1 MSDMWEGATW
11 NENGEL
17 VIDIYANPP
26 KIEPEITTDDIDDET
41 DDEIDEDLED
51 DFDEEYDE
59 VEHTYTTIDCGGDCG
74 GCVALIVDDEIVSG
88 PPFHPNCRC
97 TLNATDIENAHYHDS
112 HLHQDVAS
120 DRNVDTH
127 DVEWLKKALTKLG
140 YYEPDTRAGESKKQ
154 LNQYPNQRLF
164 NAIDKF
170 RTENKIK
177 ENGAVKPG
185 HWTEVK
191 INEELKKKIIM
202 KNVLTKKFKEEVLK
216 FEGIKQHFYLDSKNI
231 LTVGIGQ
238 NISELNKFKELN
250 ILDTQTG
257 NVLDEPQ
264 KEQLYSQIMQEISDN
279 TFKEKNYSDLEISK
293 NDIYNQFNT
302 MLEKSYNELEQ
313 KIENFNDFPIS
324 VKRALVDMQFN
335 MGNKKFSDNN
345 WPKLF
350 QAIDNRDWRTAGKEA
365 RQRKDVQKSRREWTY
380 KMFIDAK

>member
-1 MSDMWEGATW
+1 MDTNWNGAYW
-11 NENGEL
+11 DENGVL
-17 VIDIYANPP
+17 HIDVYANPP
-26 KIEPEITTDDIDDET
+26 KIESEIKTDET
-41 DDEIDEDLED
+41 DDEVDEYSED

-59 VEHTYTTIDCGGDCG
+59 DEVEHTYATIDCGGDCG

-97 TLNATDIENAHYHDS
+97 TLSVSDIENAHYHDS

-279 TFKEKNYSDLEISK
+279 TFKEKNYSNLEISK

-324 VKRALVDMQFN
+324 VKQALVDMQFN

>member
-17 VIDIYANPP
+17 VIDVYANPP
-26 KIEPEITTDDIDDET
+26 DVEPEISEFDET
-41 DDEIDEDLED
+41 DEDFEDEIDEES
-51 DFDEEYDE
+51 DENEPK
-59 VEHTYTTIDCGGDCG
+59 HTYATIDCGGECG
-74 GCVALIVDDEIVSG
+74 GCVALIVDDEVVSG
-88 PPFHPNCRC
+88 PPFHPNCKC
-97 TLNATDIENAHYHDS
+97 TLNLSDIENADYHDS
-112 HLHQDVAS
+112 NLHQDVAS
-120 DRNVDTH
+120 DRSVDTR
-127 DVEWLKKALTKLG
+127 DIKWLKRALVKLG
-140 YYEPDTRAGESKKQ
+140 YYTPNSRAGESDKK

-164 NAIDKF
+164 DAIENF
-170 RTENKIK
+170 RKENKIK
-177 ENGAVKPG
+177 ETGAVKPG

-279 TFKEKNYSDLEISK
+279 TFKEKNYSNLEISK

-324 VKRALVDMQFN
+324 VKQALVDMQFN

-350 QAIDNRDWRTAGKEA
+350 QAIDNRNWRTAGKEA